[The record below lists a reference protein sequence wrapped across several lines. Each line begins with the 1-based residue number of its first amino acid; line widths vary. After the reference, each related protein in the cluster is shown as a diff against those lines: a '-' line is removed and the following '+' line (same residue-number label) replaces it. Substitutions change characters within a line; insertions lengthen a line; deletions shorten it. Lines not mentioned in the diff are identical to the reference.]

1 MLLTYT
7 DSRMIFSIPRFTKDL
22 KPSDISLSFLRGK
35 GELRNL
41 ELNSE
46 LITDALRLPPWISV
60 DRVFCDSV
68 RVSVPFTDL
77 HKSPIHCVS
86 KRQICSP
93 PVSFN
98 SKYKIVVFVERGRC
112 FKKCLK

>member
-1 MLLTYT
+1 MLLIFYT
-7 DSRMIFSIPRFTKDL
+7 LESRYFFRRFTKDL

-46 LITDALRLPPWISV
+46 LITDALGLPPWISV
-60 DRVFCDSV
+60 NRVFCDSV

-77 HKSPIHCVS
+77 NKSPILCVS
-86 KRQICSP
+86 LLPHCLSAWEE
-93 PVSFN
+93 
-98 SKYKIVVFVERGRC
+98 VVGRGNEVEERTVMVVV
-112 FKKCLK
+112 